1 MEEPGADKNINGKY
15 GGGGSFEVY
24 GRNCVE
30 GVREQAGEWSRSG
43 SVKRRGGGKKVCV
56 SDCLSVCTRA
66 ARVECHVI

>member
-30 GVREQAGEWSRSG
+30 GVREQAGEWSRREREA
-43 SVKRRGGGKKVCV
+43 KRR
-56 SDCLSVCTRA
+56 R
-66 ARVECHVI
+66 